1 MPDIRRQS
9 ERFHQ
14 ELKSVFLNLVG
25 RITQIL
31 GGPYQPEKFDRQMTC
46 VEEVYK
52 MLRTSHTHIFWTRCQ
67 SQFATSPLMQTISEE
82 HEKLQQWSVVFSGKT
97 LQNGN
102 NAQTTHTGKISE
114 I

>member
-1 MPDIRRQS
+1 MPDIWKQS
-9 ERFHQ
+9 ERFIQ
-14 ELKSVFLNLVG
+14 ELNLVG

-31 GGPYQPEKFDRQMTC
+31 WGPYQPEKFDRQMTC
-46 VEEVYK
+46 VEEVYT
-52 MLRTSHTHIFWTRCQ
+52 MLRTSHTHIFWTRSQ

-102 NAQTTHTGKISE
+102 DTTQARLVKYERIC
-114 I
+114 